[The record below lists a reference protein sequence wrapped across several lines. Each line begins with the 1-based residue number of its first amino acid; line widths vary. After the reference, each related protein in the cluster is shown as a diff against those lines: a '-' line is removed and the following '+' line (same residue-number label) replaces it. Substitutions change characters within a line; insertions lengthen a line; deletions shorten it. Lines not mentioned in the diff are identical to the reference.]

1 LPNKWLLRLGEK
13 IALTSRI
20 GEEKLIIMKNDLPA
34 YPLKEEVALGYLS
47 VGRNLLY
54 GYYSK
59 FDYKYQE
66 NLKKVDKIKI
76 Y

>member
-1 LPNKWLLRLGEK
+1 
-13 IALTSRI
+13 
-20 GEEKLIIMKNDLPA
+20 MKNDLPA